1 MPAFVYVLGKG
12 QGQEYSVSVWVQ
24 VQKSMYTK
32 LAGTR
37 HNIQKLSD
45 QTRYLQSL
53 IRAFAMRLMGS

>member
-12 QGQEYSVSVWVQ
+12 QGQEYSVSLVQ
-24 VQKSMYTK
+24 VLKKSMYTK

-37 HNIQKLSD
+37 HKVQKLSD
-45 QTRYLQSL
+45 QTEYLQSL

>member
-1 MPAFVYVLGKG
+1 MPAFVCFLGKG

-24 VQKSMYTK
+24 VLKSMYTK

-45 QTRYLQSL
+45 QTEYLQSL

>member
-12 QGQEYSVSVWVQ
+12 QGQEYSVSVRVE
-24 VQKSMYTK
+24 VLKKSMYIK

-45 QTRYLQSL
+45 QTEYL
-53 IRAFAMRLMGS
+53 IRAFVMRLMGS